1 MTFRI
6 LFRKD
11 NHRPAYNLGCANK
24 DLWGLWAPIS
34 IIVEYSKTATNN
46 NFGAKE

>member
-24 DLWGLWAPIS
+24 DLWAPIS